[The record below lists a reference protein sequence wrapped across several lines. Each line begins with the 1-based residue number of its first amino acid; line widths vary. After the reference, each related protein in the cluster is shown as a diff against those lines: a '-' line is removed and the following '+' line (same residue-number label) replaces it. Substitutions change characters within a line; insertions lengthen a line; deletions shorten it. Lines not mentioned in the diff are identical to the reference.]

1 MLQTL
6 VLLGC
11 FEYGDQVV
19 EGFGGST
26 VWRLK
31 LRGGFQ

>member
-26 VWRLK
+26 VLSLK
-31 LRGGFQ
+31 IRVGFQ